1 MAGEYGKI
9 GFIGGGNMGEAI
21 IGALVRSRIFPPEN
35 IFVTDV
41 SQPRLD
47 HLRQNYGVRTVT
59 DNAWLFSA
67 CDIIVL
73 AVKPQQMSQVLEQIA
88 GSSGY
93 GAAKRKLIISIAAGI
108 RMEKIEKILYAPLDE
123 ISQKKL
129 PVIRVMPNTPAL
141 VLSGISGMV
150 RNPHTTGTD
159 ADAAK
164 SVLESMGRVIE
175 FDREELLDA
184 VTAVSGS
191 GPAYVFYLIEAMTQ
205 GGIEAGLSPE
215 DAVTLTLA
223 TVEGAAR
230 LMRVKKESAESLR
243 RKVTSPG
250 GTTEAAIKVMEHNN
264 VRRHIAAAVL
274 AAAARSEELSR

>member
-59 DNAWLFSA
+59 DNSGLFSE

-73 AVKPQQMSQVLEQIA
+73 AVKPQQMPQVLEQIA

-93 GAAKRKLIISIAAGI
+93 AVPKRKLIISIAAGI
-108 RMEKIEKILYAPLDE
+108 RMEKIEKILYAPLDQ
-123 ISQKKL
+123 ISEKRL
-129 PVIRVMPNTPAL
+129 PIIRVMPNTPAL

-150 RNPHTTGTD
+150 RNRHTG
-159 ADAAK
+159 AEDAAAAR

-175 FDREELLDA
+175 FEREELLDA

-230 LMRVKKESAESLR
+230 LMTVKKESAESLR

-264 VRRHIAAAVL
+264 VRRHIADAVL
-274 AAAARSEELSR
+274 AAAARSKELSL

>member
-1 MAGEYGKI
+1 MTGEYGNI

-21 IGALVRSRIFPPEN
+21 IGALVRAQIFRPEH

-41 SQPRLD
+41 SPQRLD
-47 HLRQNYGVRTVT
+47 MLKETYGISIISG
-59 DNAWLFSA
+59 NAPLFSE

-73 AVKPQQMSQVLEQIA
+73 AVKPQQMPQVLEQIA
-88 GSSGY
+88 GASGY
-93 GAAKRKLIISIAAGI
+93 AVPKRKLIISIAAGI
-108 RMEKIEKILYAPLDE
+108 RMEKIEKILYAPLDAGSE
-123 ISQKKL
+123 KRL
-129 PVIRVMPNTPAL
+129 PLIRVMPNTPAL

-150 RNPHTTGTD
+150 RNRHTAAED
-159 ADAAK
+159 AAAAK

-230 LMRVKKESAESLR
+230 LMTVKKESAESLR
-243 RKVTSPG
+243 KKVTSPG
-250 GTTEAAIKVMEHNN
+250 GTTEAAIKVMEQNN
-264 VRRHIAAAVL
+264 VRRHIADAVL
-274 AAAARSEELSR
+274 AAAVRSKELSR